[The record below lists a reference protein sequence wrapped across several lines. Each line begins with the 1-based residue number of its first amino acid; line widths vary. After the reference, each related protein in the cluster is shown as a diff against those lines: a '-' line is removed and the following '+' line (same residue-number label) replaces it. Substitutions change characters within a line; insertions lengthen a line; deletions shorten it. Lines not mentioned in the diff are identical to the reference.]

1 MCGIVGIADLTGS
14 SPIEQSQLR
23 QMLALLRHRGP
34 DQAGIYL
41 DALVGLGSAR
51 LNIIDLNTGQQP
63 ICNEDGT
70 LWIVFNGEIYNYIEL
85 RAELV
90 KQGHRFSTETD
101 TEVIL
106 HLFEDLGPDC
116 LAHLNG
122 QFAFAIWNT
131 SARTLFLARDR
142 LGVRPLF
149 YTTVDGSLLF
159 ASEIKAILADRRVRA
174 ELDVTALGQI
184 FTFWSP
190 LSPRTAFRGIVE
202 LKPGHYMWVS
212 REGNTI
218 EPYWQLDF
226 PAASDEDA
234 SYAAR
239 GDGRL
244 SVEAQIDE
252 YRDLLVDATLLRL
265 RADVPVGAYLSGG
278 LDSST
283 VTAIIRR
290 YAGNRLD
297 TFSIAF
303 GDPAFDESEH
313 QLRMA
318 RFLGTDHHVVF
329 ATWAD
334 IGRVFPDVIWH
345 TEVPIVRTAP
355 APLFLLSGLVREHH
369 LKVVL
374 TGEGADEFMAGYD
387 IFKEDKIRR
396 FWARQPKSALRPR
409 LLRRLYPDISGLSSN
424 SDAYLAAFFGQGLS
438 DVETPYYSHA
448 VRWGNN
454 ARTWRFFSDEVTQ
467 ELRQQGGIPLAAV
480 SYPPRFWDWDP
491 LSRTQYLETVVFLS
505 EYLLSSQGDRVA
517 MAHSV
522 EARFPFLD
530 HRVVEF
536 SNRLPADLKLR
547 GLTDK
552 YLLRRVAS
560 EWLPAEVWR
569 RPKRPYRAPIARSF
583 LDAGAPAY
591 VRDLLSPQ
599 SIAESGVFKAS
610 SVSLLLQKFDRGLAV
625 QETDEM
631 ALAGVIST
639 QLLIQQFV
647 KDFRMPPPL
656 SAADDVKV
664 CLGTRACERTPHEI

>member
-1 MCGIVGIADLTGS
+1 MCGIVGIADLLGS
-14 SPIEQSQLR
+14 SPIEQSELL

-41 DALVGLGSAR
+41 DEHVGLGSAR

-85 RAELV
+85 RAALV
-90 KQGHRFSTETD
+90 KAGHRFVTETD

-116 LAHLNG
+116 LARLNG

-131 SARTLFLARDR
+131 ATQTLFLARDR

-149 YTTVDGSLLF
+149 YTTVNGSLLF
-159 ASEIKAILADRRVRA
+159 ASEIKAILADRRVRP
-174 ELDVTALGQI
+174 ELDLTTLGQI
-184 FTFWSP
+184 FMFWSP
-190 LSPRTAFRGIVE
+190 LSPRTAFRGVVE
-202 LKPGHYMWVS
+202 LKPGHYLSVS
-212 REGNTI
+212 REGVTT

-226 PAASDEDA
+226 PAAGGEDVPHVT
-234 SYAAR
+234 R
-239 GDGRL
+239 GNGNP
-244 SVEAQIDE
+244 SVDALIDE

-387 IFKEDKIRR
+387 IFKEARVRR
-396 FWARQPKSALRPR
+396 FWARRPESVLRPR
-409 LLRRLYPDISGLSSN
+409 LLRRLYPDIAGLSSN
-424 SDAYLAAFFGQGLS
+424 SDACLAAFFGQGLR
-438 DVETPYYSHA
+438 DVTSPHYSHA
-448 VRWGNN
+448 IRWGNN

-467 ELRQQGGIPLAAV
+467 ELRRQDEVPFEAV
-480 SYPPRFWDWDP
+480 SYPPRFRDWDA
-491 LSRTQYLETVVFLS
+491 LSRAQYLEVAVFLS

-536 SNRLPADLKLR
+536 SNRLPGNLKLR

-583 LDAGAPAY
+583 LDADAPAY

-631 ALAGVIST
+631 ALAGIISS
-639 QLLIQQFV
+639 QLLIQQFI

-664 CLGTRACERTPHEI
+664 CLGSRAYEGTHHEI